1 MGNLGPTELIIIA
14 VVIILL
20 FGAKKMP
27 DMARSLGRSMRIIK
41 AETKGMK
48 QDGEEGVPP
57 VTATATTTTATP
69 APAAPAQLPEAR
81 PVDPV
86 PAPAAQP
93 AAAQSDVEKMQKQI
107 DDLQAQLKSTSNNQ
121 AAPTQAPKNA

>member
-1 MGNLGPTELIIIA
+1 MGSLGPTELIIIA

-48 QDGEEGVPP
+48 QDDQDADQ
-57 VTATATTTTATP
+57 ATATTTAAPVTPSP
-69 APAAPAQLPEAR
+69 APVPAPAQLPEAK
-81 PVDPV
+81 
-86 PAPAAQP
+86 P

-107 DDLQAQLKSTSNNQ
+107 DDLQAQLKTNNGQ

>member
-41 AETKGMK
+41 AETKGMRQDE
-48 QDGEEGVPP
+48 QDG
-57 VTATATTTTATP
+57 TAQPTTATSATVTPTP
-69 APAAPAQLPEAR
+69 APVPTPTPAPAQLPEAK
-81 PVDPV
+81 PVV
-86 PAPAAQP
+86 APAA
-93 AAAQSDVEKMQKQI
+93 AAQTDVEKMQKQI
-107 DDLQAQLKSTSNNQ
+107 DDLQSQLKNTNNQ
-121 AAPTQAPKNA
+121 SAPTQAPKNA

>member
-1 MGNLGPTELIIIA
+1 VGNLGATELIIIA

-48 QDGEEGVPP
+48 QDDEPE
-57 VTATATTTTATP
+57 TA
-69 APAAPAQLPEAR
+69 
-81 PVDPV
+81 
-86 PAPAAQP
+86 APAAQP
-93 AAAQSDVEKMQKQI
+93 AVAAPVQLPEAKAPSDVDKMQKQI
-107 DDLQAQLKSTSNNQ
+107 DELQTQLKAQQNTEQAQ
-121 AAPTQAPKNA
+121 KNVS